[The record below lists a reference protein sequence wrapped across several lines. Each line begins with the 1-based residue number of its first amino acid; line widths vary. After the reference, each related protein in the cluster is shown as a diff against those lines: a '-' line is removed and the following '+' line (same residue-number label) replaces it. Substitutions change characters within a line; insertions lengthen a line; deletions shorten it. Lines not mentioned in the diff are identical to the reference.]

1 MAKSKKQRAINIVCT
16 IVLIVAGL
24 GVVTDFLGEFTA
36 RQYLY
41 NIAYFVVLLPAC
53 IGLSDWCERA
63 HPEYYSNDE
72 LRKKGL

>member
-41 NIAYFVVLLPAC
+41 NFVFFVVLLPAC
-53 IGLSDWCERA
+53 IGLTDVI
-63 HPEYYSNDE
+63 D
-72 LRKKGL
+72 KGYKA